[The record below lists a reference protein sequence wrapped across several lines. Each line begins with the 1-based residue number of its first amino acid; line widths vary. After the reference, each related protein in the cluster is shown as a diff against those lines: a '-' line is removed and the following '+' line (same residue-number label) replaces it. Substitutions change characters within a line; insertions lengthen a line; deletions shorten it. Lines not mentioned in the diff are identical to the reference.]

1 MLNQK
6 FLRILAFSVGGFI
19 LLVAL
24 LAILIPVLFEK
35 QVKSVFINELNKNLA
50 TEVVIDQENVQLN
63 ALRYFPFASITFSD
77 VAIRESIPGSKKF
90 FLEAGDVRLLFNIFN
105 LIRKDYTVT
114 RIIVADARILL
125 SNDAEGNINYHFW
138 KDSEDASSSGFS
150 LSLKEVILEDV
161 ALRYDDRQAKVYLD
175 EMIYNGQLSG
185 NFSSSQYDM
194 DINASLL
201 NKDIKVGDDHYL
213 AGKELKLK
221 GLVSVDNNS
230 DTYTLSKSTVVIG
243 DNTIQTTGT
252 IQVNEKTMLDL
263 RIAGEDLELDEM
275 IQLLPEAYAR
285 SFSEFASKGHIELE
299 ALIKG
304 EASSLL
310 TPGISVDFS
319 LEDGELYHAVA
330 KDKLRNVQLKGHYEN
345 GSLHRDITSLLIIHS
360 LEAEY
365 NGQPLS
371 ARLTYSNFSDP
382 TIDLLMN
389 GRVPASLILPLAGPL
404 ITDVEGDLNISG
416 LSVKGR
422 IKTIQNSRNMES
434 PPGGSITAE
443 NVAFKWSGEKMR
455 IASGNMNA
463 VGNEMQLKD
472 LHLEG
477 FGSDIFITANIG
489 RWLSL
494 LDASTEETLQ
504 INGNVRCNTIDLSRI
519 VAAYEKASES
529 STTSDTTTS
538 TTGNNR
544 EAWEILSGTIELEID
559 QFTYETLALNNLKT
573 DVYFSQSLISA
584 RNIRGKTRLGEIS
597 MNSTFRKLPNGNFLL
612 ENVGMIDN
620 MDIATLF
627 DSFDNFGQ
635 DELTSKNLKGKAD
648 FYIEN
653 TAMQFDKDYN
663 VILSSI
669 YVLAGVHITEGELMD
684 YKPLEELSGFVDIDE
699 LKHIRFSDLQNQIE
713 ISDQVITIP
722 AMEVRSS
729 AMNLSLSG
737 THTFDNRID
746 YQFKVK
752 LGEILGKKFLRKHKN
767 TDNYESAD
775 DGGVNIYVGM
785 TGTVAHPV
793 ITFNKKE
800 ARNAFAD
807 EDDNSGFKNIFQP
820 DDYDT
825 DAPPL
830 FQRKQAE
837 EAESDTLEFIDWE
850 D

>member
-6 FLRILAFSVGGFI
+6 FLRILAFSIGGFI
-19 LLVAL
+19 LLLAL
-24 LAILIPVLFEK
+24 LAILVPILFEK
-35 QVKSVFINELNKNLA
+35 QVKTVFINELNKNLA

-77 VAIRESIPGSKKF
+77 VAIRESIPGSEKF
-90 FLEAGDVRLLFNIFN
+90 FLKAGDVRLLFNIIN

-114 RIIVADARILL
+114 RIIVADAQIDLK
-125 SNDAEGNINYHFW
+125 NDAQGNINYRFW
-138 KDSEDASSSGFS
+138 KDSEESSSTGFS
-150 LSLKEVILEDV
+150 LSLKDVLLEDV
-161 ALRYDDRQAKVYLD
+161 AIRYDDRQAKVFLD
-175 EMIYNGQLSG
+175 EMIYKGKLSG

-194 DINASLL
+194 DIEASLL
-201 NKDIKVGDDHYL
+201 NIDLAVGKDHYL
-213 AGKELKLK
+213 AGKEMTWK

-230 DTYTLSKSTVVIG
+230 DTYTLSKTTVDIS

-252 IQVNEKTMLDL
+252 IQVNNTTLLDL
-263 RIAGEDLELDEM
+263 RIAGKDLELDEM
-275 IQLLPEAYAR
+275 IQLLPESYAR
-285 SFSEFASKGHIELE
+285 SFSEFASAGHIELE
-299 ALIKG
+299 ASIQG
-304 EASSLL
+304 EASSTV
-310 TPGISVDFS
+310 TPAISVDFS
-319 LEDGELYHAVA
+319 LKDGELYHAVA
-330 KDKLRNVQLKGHYEN
+330 KDKLRHVQLKGHYEN
-345 GSLHRDITSLLIIHS
+345 GSLHKSVSSMLVIHH

-365 NGQPLS
+365 NGEPLS
-371 ARLTYSNFSDP
+371 AQLTYSNFSDP
-382 TIDLLMN
+382 NINLLMN
-389 GRVPASLILPLAGPL
+389 GRLPASLILPLAGPY

-416 LSVKGR
+416 LSVQGR

-434 PPGGSITAE
+434 PPTGSITAE
-443 NVAFKWSGEKMR
+443 NVAFLWMGEKMT
-455 IASGNMNA
+455 IESGRLNA
-463 VGNEMQLKD
+463 AGNEMQLQE
-472 LHLEG
+472 LHVEG
-477 FGSDIFITANIG
+477 FGTDIFITATIG

-494 LDASTEETLQ
+494 LDASTEEKLQ
-504 INGNVRCNTIDLSRI
+504 INGTVTCNTIDLNRI
-519 VAAYEKASES
+519 VEAYYKAEENTTKDTVITSEENS
-529 STTSDTTTS
+529 
-538 TTGNNR
+538 R
-544 EAWEILSGTIELEID
+544 EAWEILSGNLELSIGKF
-559 QFTYETLALNNLKT
+559 QYETLLLNNLKT
-573 DVYFSQSLISA
+573 DLYFSESLISA
-584 RNIRGKTRLGEIS
+584 RNIRGKTQLGEVS

-612 ENVGMIDN
+612 ENVGIIDN

-648 FYIEN
+648 LYIEN

-699 LKHIRFSDLQNQIE
+699 LKHIKFSDMQNQIE
-713 ISDQVITIP
+713 ISNEVITIP
-722 AMEVRSS
+722 AMEVRST

-746 YQFKVK
+746 YQFRVK
-752 LGEILGKKFLRKHKN
+752 LGEILGNKFTRKHKN
-767 TDNYESAD
+767 SDHYESSG

-785 TGTVAHPV
+785 TGTVAQPV

-800 ARNAFAD
+800 ARDAFTD
-807 EDDNSGFKNIFQP
+807 EEDNSGFKNIFKP

-830 FQRKQAE
+830 FQRKQTE
-837 EAESDTLEFIDWE
+837 TTESDTLEFIDWE